1 MIQIKPREEQRWAMN
16 LMVGDLHITSNGKI
30 RVGGDE
36 AMEPNLESLGR
47 SRGGDDDEDGC
58 DGCIIIILQT
68 TGTQKPRVSQS
79 RWRSE
84 AEDEARWIYKKE

>member
-1 MIQIKPREEQRWAMN
+1 MKQNDDDDVEVE
-16 LMVGDLHITSNGKI
+16 VGK
-30 RVGGDE
+30 
-36 AMEPNLESLGR
+36 R
-47 SRGGDDDEDGC
+47 SWVEGGDDDGC

-79 RWRSE
+79 RWRSK

>member
-1 MIQIKPREEQRWAMN
+1 MEVE
-16 LMVGDLHITSNGKI
+16 VGK
-30 RVGGDE
+30 
-36 AMEPNLESLGR
+36 R
-47 SRGGDDDEDGC
+47 SWVDGGDDDGC
-58 DGCIIIILQT
+58 DGCIINILQT